1 MELQQKL
8 NALKKGFEGQA
19 PKEAV
24 EIMHRATADLEKSG
38 ILEGTVKVGDPAPDF
53 SLTNADGQEFRLQE
67 LLSEGPV
74 VLSFYRGKW

>member
-1 MELQQKL
+1 MGLQQKL
-8 NALKKGFEGQA
+8 DTLKKGFEGQA
-19 PKEAV
+19 EKEVV

-38 ILEGTVKVGDPAPDF
+38 ILDATVQVGDEAVDF
-53 SLTNADGQEFRLQE
+53 SLKNADGKELSLKE